1 MFPASMPDSGLVPSA
16 RPRTRSDR
24 ASQQGSGP
32 HPGRL
37 ELAVLGECRIRD
49 AEGSLPCLTI
59 DVDGVSMAPGVER
72 EDRDVSNCLVHVH
85 RQPEDRAD
93 SRGCTDIASGTR
105 LGKLTFGHEPDMRGA
120 EHASSLE
127 KVEAIICVEDHEC
140 APTVVGHDA
149 DRLGERRRVT
159 CSARAVSRAVN
170 VVGCSWSSYS
180 TPFSS
185 SQSSKPRCGPVR
197 TASSPLIANLQ
208 SASRVGLQATA
219 TPAAATPQNDTPQAR
234 APEPS
239 VARGI
244 RCAGGPIALEIVSDC
259 GQPVSSEPWL
269 AFPSGLE
276 AAIRSEVR

>member
-37 ELAVLGECRIRD
+37 E
-49 AEGSLPCLTI
+49 
-59 DVDGVSMAPGVER
+59 
-72 EDRDVSNCLVHVH
+72 H
-85 RQPEDRAD
+85 
-93 SRGCTDIASGTR
+93 
-105 LGKLTFGHEPDMRGA
+105 
-120 EHASSLE
+120 
-127 KVEAIICVEDHEC
+127 
-140 APTVVGHDA
+140 
-149 DRLGERRRVT
+149 
-159 CSARAVSRAVN
+159 
-170 VVGCSWSSYS
+170 
-180 TPFSS
+180 
-185 SQSSKPRCGPVR
+185 
-197 TASSPLIANLQ
+197 ASSPLIANLQ

-239 VARGI
+239 VARGV